1 MSAYIGD
8 VVKNGLVLY
17 LDAANSKSYVSG
29 SSTWFDLS
37 GNSNN
42 ATLTNGPAFS
52 ADNKGNIAFD
62 GTNDYLSFSGITLN
76 TNTGFTIDTWIYV
89 DDPQPIYA
97 NNWAYWYSTGNEG
110 FEWGVYNSGSGLGFF
125 VISDYNALSYRNVT
139 SNYVGNTWAHLS
151 FGCVGTTPFIYT
163 NGIYGTSPTGNW
175 RNTNLT
181 ITNLLRRQVG
191 SDRYFKAKHSSIKI
205 YNRALSPAEILEN
218 YNATKGRF
226 DTPRAINSV
235 QPRLVTNG
243 LVMSLDAGNKKS
255 YVSGSNIIY
264 DLVPTRSTTICGTVG
279 ENGTLTLTAP
289 PNYVFTSVDFASY
302 GTPTGSCGS
311 FTTSSC
317 HSATSYT
324 YVSSQ
329 LLGKTGSV
337 SIGATNANFGDPCS
351 GTLKRLYV
359 QATVTGPSIT
369 GSLINGPTFNSSNNG
384 SIVFDGT
391 NDFINCGNVFTTT
404 VTALTLDCFIKI
416 GKLNAKQIIFSTYDS
431 QLGWGLELYNTNVF
445 NFFGFASFATAAGIN
460 SVTTVALN
468 DIWHVCGVF
477 AANSSFSIYLNGVLN
492 NTVSTN
498 LSVLTK
504 NGTIPTYI
512 GEDPD
517 ATQIAPFKGEIYHAK
532 AYNRALS
539 ASEVLQNY
547 NALKNR
553 FGL

>member
-37 GNSNN
+37 GNNN
-42 ATLTNGPAFS
+42 SGSLTNGPTFS
-52 ADNKGNIAFD
+52 SDDKGGIVFD
-62 GTNDYLSFSGITLN
+62 GTNDYVNLGNILNFTSSFTVELYFNASAWNDEWVGLLTKGDTAWRIHRLAVDTPIKINFTVTGLSSVVNTASTINTNIWYHLVCVYNGTQLLIYLNGSLDATQNVTGTPSTNTKNLAVGWNADFSGRR
-76 TNTGFTIDTWIYV
+76 
-89 DDPQPIYA
+89 
-97 NNWAYWYSTGNEG
+97 
-110 FEWGVYNSGSGLGFF
+110 FF
-125 VISDYNALSYRNVT
+125 
-139 SNYVGNTWAHLS
+139 
-151 FGCVGTTPFIYT
+151 
-163 NGIYGTSPTGNW
+163 NGKIP
-175 RNTNLT
+175 
-181 ITNLLRRQVG
+181 VV
-191 SDRYFKAKHSSIKI
+191 KI

-547 NALKNR
+547 NSTKGR